1 LEMTLAH
8 AYKVNGNISSYSTF
22 LQKANTRQT
31 AINKYCWNEKQKWY
45 VDYNITL
52 QKQSTELT
60 AAGIS
65 PLFFNI
71 ATKKRAL
78 NAEETLLRLFLKNGG
93 IVTTLRN
100 TGQQWDAPNG
110 WAPLQWIAIKGLTN
124 YDRTSSAQKI
134 ARRWIKLN
142 EDVYSRTGKLM
153 EKYNVENTSLDA
165 GGGEYSGQDGFGWTN
180 GVLLKLISIYGE

>member
-1 LEMTLAH
+1 MPL
-8 AYKVNGNISSYSTF
+8 YYSYI
-22 LQKANTRQT
+22 QKAGARKS
-31 AINKYCWNEKQKWY
+31 AINKYCWNEKEKWY
-45 VDYNITL
+45 VDYNFAL

-65 PLFFNI
+65 PLFFHI
-71 ATKKRAL
+71 ATKNQAVSV
-78 NAEETLLRLFLKNGG
+78 EETLLSYFLKEGG
-93 IVTTLRN
+93 IVTTLKN

-124 YDRTSSAQKI
+124 YDCQNSAQMI
-134 ARRWIKLN
+134 AKRWIRLN
-142 EDVYSRTGKLM
+142 VDVYTRTGKLM

-180 GVLLKLISIYGE
+180 GVLLKLISIYGK